1 MRLTSAPEE
10 TLATMVEP
18 PPPTDDGTPNPSLQ
32 DVRAQRE
39 CARQISEKSKNPT
52 LDTSTS
58 TTEMSTQST
67 QETPPTT
74 VDPDDLLLCGSDQV
88 NWELRN
94 SLGTP
99 SNLSDAGDLSF
110 TSQHPPKTLK
120 RSIVNFAKRPQSA
133 LFNLQSQSQKWYPSG
148 VGADFRNL
156 QPDSSLS
163 LADASDS
170 DRFQLQSNHD
180 RAEFALSEQEGVSLD
195 NFDFTWPISDNPFD
209 ASFGHDAF
217 E

>member
-1 MRLTSAPEE
+1 MRLISVPEE

-18 PPPTDDGTPNPSLQ
+18 PPLTDGGTPGPSLQ

-39 CARQISEKSKNPT
+39 RARQISKRSKNPT

-58 TTEMSTQST
+58 TTEMSTRSS
-67 QETPPTT
+67 QETLPTA
-74 VDPDDLLLCGSDQV
+74 VEPDDLLLCGSDQV

-120 RSIVNFAKRPQSA
+120 RSVGNFAEWPQPAS
-133 LFNLQSQSQKWYPSG
+133 FDFQRQSQKWYPSG
-148 VGADFRNL
+148 VGAGLRNL
-156 QPDSSLS
+156 QPDSSFS

-180 RAEFALSEQEGVSLD
+180 LAEFALSEQEGVSLD
-195 NFDFTWPISDNPFD
+195 NFDFTWPISDDPFD

>member
-1 MRLTSAPEE
+1 MRLTPVLEE

-18 PPPTDDGTPNPSLQ
+18 PPPTGDGTPNPSLQ

-39 CARQISEKSKNPT
+39 RTRQISERSKNPT

-58 TTEMSTQST
+58 TTEMSTRSS
-67 QETPPTT
+67 QETLPTT
-74 VDPDDLLLCGSDQV
+74 VDPDDLLLCGSNQV

-94 SLGTP
+94 SPGIP
-99 SNLSDAGDLSF
+99 SNLSDVGDPSF
-110 TSQHPPKTLK
+110 ASQHPPKTLK
-120 RSIVNFAKRPQSA
+120 RSIVNFAECPQSA
-133 LFNLQSQSQKWYPSG
+133 SFDLQRQSQKWCPSG
-148 VGADFRNL
+148 VGAGLRNL

-163 LADASDS
+163 LANASYS